1 MTISQEVY
9 VAGREV
15 ASATDLTLPVILND
29 ILGRYLGWPL
39 KVRSGYLIDRD
50 NRRSPT
56 FPSVIYA
63 AAIEAATSPNPDEI
77 HADNAAI
84 VIDAYENL
92 DLDKF
97 LASCARIAKAKKL
110 RKSPAPNL
118 EGGIPLQTTTLGI
131 IFALRSMISLDQ
143 IAEELGKLNTSTP
156 SSEWPDMVLVNAA
169 GTVNYAVQFPGESLS
184 GDLLPPAPRARDTYT
199 PPTYIIIVIRP
210 SGDFT
215 FNRMLG
221 FLIGQLFF
229 FSPGVKLPN
238 LREVVEGVP
247 NKAITYLGFQ
257 YNLAG
262 ELVPVPRQFYADRYL
277 SPLPM
282 RIEDSKGNL
291 LATISYLPWQDG
303 GTILL
308 RGELPLEPLLVFLG
322 VDLSR
327 AGVIKR
333 EELQIAYVLPITL
346 EHFSAMLARIQQQ
359 SNMVVRRQEPQ
370 WTIQKVADEGT
381 QSPFITRLF
390 MSILKLRDLI
400 KPDPAGKAKFDLS
413 YEAVFSPLQTA
424 RKASKH
430 IVQLWEDHSRKV
442 ISGEV
447 ARLDRQMIRV
457 DESIDEELK
466 KEVESF
472 VISAGRTLK
481 EGMQKFVAEAEIDIK
496 FLFQKTS
503 KYEAGLE
510 TLEVTDRPLANYLR
524 QTRISWSERLQKT
537 RNDIEHEGWI
547 LPRIAYSRANG
558 KVIANQPFIA
568 GQPVTEFVAFIL
580 DRLVC
585 FVEELTVHCIQKQ
598 VPRGV
603 TITEIALSKRLG
615 DPPERFRPTVL
626 IGGEKQWE
634 IAYHTSM
641 FEET

>member
-1 MTISQEVY
+1 MTVSKDVYAAGQEVS
-9 VAGREV
+9 
-15 ASATDLTLPVILND
+15 SATDATLSVILNE

-39 KVRSGYLIDRD
+39 KVRSGYLLD
-50 NRRSPT
+50 NNSIRSPT

-63 AAIEAATSPNPDEI
+63 AAVEATSPNPEEI
-77 HADNAAI
+77 RADNAAI
-84 VIDAYENL
+84 VIDVYENL

-97 LASCARIAKAKKL
+97 LASCARIAKAKRLKK
-110 RKSPAPNL
+110 RPAPNL
-118 EGGIPLQTTTLGI
+118 EGGIPLQTTTLGV
-131 IFALRSMISLDQ
+131 IFALSSTISLDQ
-143 IAEELGKLNTSTP
+143 IAEELGRLNTSTP
-156 SSEWPDMVLVNAA
+156 SSEWPDMVIVNAA
-169 GTVNYAVQFPGESLS
+169 GTVNYAVQFPGEALS
-184 GDLLPPAPRARDTYT
+184 GDFLPPAPRARDTYT
-199 PPTYIIIVIRP
+199 PPTYIIIVVRP

-229 FSPGVKLPN
+229 FSPGIKLPN
-238 LREVVEGVP
+238 FQEVVADVP
-247 NKAITYLGFQ
+247 SKAITFLGFQ

-262 ELVPVPRQFYADRYL
+262 DLMPVPRQFYADRYL

-282 RIEDSKGNL
+282 RIEDRKGNL

-308 RGELPLEPLLVFLG
+308 RGELPLEPLLAFLG

-333 EELQIAYVLPITL
+333 EELQIAYVLPITH

-400 KPDPAGKAKFDLS
+400 KPDPAEKVKFDLS

-424 RKASKH
+424 RKASKR
-430 IVQLWEDHSRKV
+430 IVQLWDEHSRKV

-447 ARLDRQMIRV
+447 ARLDGQMIRV
-457 DESIDEELK
+457 DESIDDELR
-466 KEVESF
+466 KEVEIF

-481 EGMQKFVAEAEIDIK
+481 EGMQKFATDAEVDIK

-503 KYEAGLE
+503 KFEAGLKA
-510 TLEVTDRPLANYLR
+510 LEVTDRRLADYLR
-524 QTRISWSERLQKT
+524 QTRAFWSERLQRS

-547 LPRIAYSRANG
+547 LPRISYSHGNG
-558 KVIANQPFIA
+558 KVIANQSSIA
-568 GQPVTEFVAFIL
+568 GQPVMEFVTFIF
-580 DRLVC
+580 DRLIC
-585 FVEELTVHCIQKQ
+585 FVEELAVYCIQKQ
-598 VPRGV
+598 VPPGV
-603 TITEIALSKRLG
+603 TITEIALSKRSEEA
-615 DPPERFRPTVL
+615 PERFRPTVL

-634 IAYHTSM
+634 IGYHTSM